1 MLDVVFGENGLIE
14 AKDKKDLKEKVIVCS
29 KLLTDIE
36 NEGVKSTPVAVEKF
50 AKYIKDRE
58 KTVLRKLIRNAS
70 SKAMRISDKSAPPGL
85 DSNQSQTV
93 NSILAAKKCA
103 LGYGKKEDVSKF
115 SFIKDIYQSAV
126 EHQSREIEK
135 AIINQSNEYRL
146 NENAAYLHVALETWE
161 NWICD
166 KKQIYCFCERFQFG

>member
-93 NSILAAKKCA
+93 NSILAAKKMCPR
-103 LGYGKKEDVSKF
+103 
-115 SFIKDIYQSAV
+115 I
-126 EHQSREIEK
+126 
-135 AIINQSNEYRL
+135 
-146 NENAAYLHVALETWE
+146 W
-161 NWICD
+161 
-166 KKQIYCFCERFQFG
+166 